1 MSFLITLMAT
11 INPKSGRPIT
21 VGGRIWRKL
30 VHDEVIKGD
39 IVAPVH
45 ELYCADSKEEAG
57 CAKKILARQKPPL
70 KNQYLKTDN
79 TGKRV
84 IIARKPLS
92 SEQIQKY
99 MNKCTLKAYHA
110 HRDELGDMAEE
121 KVNDFL
127 SEKILQMMLTD
138 GKVER
143 EDFARFMVKE
153 NESESESES
162 GDESDSE

>member
-1 MSFLITLMAT
+1 MRFLITLMAT
-11 INPKSGRPIT
+11 INPKTGRPIT

-39 IVAPVH
+39 IVVPVH
-45 ELYCADSKEEAG
+45 ELYCADSKEEAT
-57 CAKKILARQKPPL
+57 CAKKILARQKPPS

-84 IIARKPLS
+84 IVARKPLS
-92 SEQIQKY
+92 SEQIQTY

-110 HRDELGDMAEE
+110 HKDELGNMTEE

-138 GKVER
+138 GKVEQK
-143 EDFARFMVKE
+143 DFMRFMVKE
-153 NESESESES
+153 NESEGESESES
-162 GDESDSE
+162 DSESE